1 MFWKNYWAMKYLG
14 LWSPGL
20 RIFFWKICKTL
31 HLLPSYILNV
41 RSLSIA
47 KRYCYSVFFVN
58 LFLYFL
64 YNLFKILLSMRW
76 KFSPVARTANRER
89 NNDTPTT
96 LDDNIVVV
104 VFCRSK
110 SLYSSDL
117 ASSVVIL
124 LLKHYS

>member
-1 MFWKNYWAMKYLG
+1 
-14 LWSPGL
+14 
-20 RIFFWKICKTL
+20 
-31 HLLPSYILNV
+31 
-41 RSLSIA
+41 
-47 KRYCYSVFFVN
+47 
-58 LFLYFL
+58 
-64 YNLFKILLSMRW
+64 MRW

-96 LDDNIVVV
+96 LDGNIVVV